1 MSSTKEE
8 LSRRIVAA
16 VEVFSGRLT
25 PNKISSTYNVP
36 RSSVEEL
43 VKRAPIGIEVD
54 SSTSKVLFR
63 SLSKVVFGD
72 NVEDLPYTDDE
83 VRAGMSAYLLGELSK
98 PKVHAR
104 YGVPETTL
112 KRQLNTLYGTMNWTT
127 EDLVAMKNDTTKHSI
142 IKKGCAEHVA
152 KRAGA
157 SRLIS
162 PTENLLVQAVASA
175 KDNVGAGYG
184 RRAMLDDYK
193 QIIHSIG
200 DSMLERAETPKE
212 VSAAKRLQ
220 LANPSYGFL
229 RRNYVPPTNSDNNRI
244 EKEPFT
250 KKQRLSLQRAKA
262 GNPLLEI
269 DFRQKMEAMFEEH
282 YNNGLMRDHT
292 PCPQNIYGFDEI
304 GCDWMSKYP
313 STFNDDFDGVNK
325 AIQRYFVATGDK
337 HTPFWVTISFT
348 CTLTPEGEGVV
359 LPPLVIH
366 QGGTEDSMPASV
378 AMYLPDDYVVLP
390 MKLRRCF
397 RSKRIREK

>member
-25 PNKISSTYNVP
+25 PNKISSAYNVP

-142 IKKGCAEHVA
+142 
-152 KRAGA
+152 
-157 SRLIS
+157 
-162 PTENLLVQAVASA
+162 
-175 KDNVGAGYG
+175 
-184 RRAMLDDYK
+184 
-193 QIIHSIG
+193 
-200 DSMLERAETPKE
+200 KE
-212 VSAAKRLQ
+212 
-220 LANPSYGFL
+220 G
-229 RRNYVPPTNSDNNRI
+229 
-244 EKEPFT
+244 
-250 KKQRLSLQRAKA
+250 
-262 GNPLLEI
+262 
-269 DFRQKMEAMFEEH
+269 
-282 YNNGLMRDHT
+282 MR
-292 PCPQNIYGFDEI
+292 
-304 GCDWMSKYP
+304 
-313 STFNDDFDGVNK
+313 
-325 AIQRYFVATGDK
+325 
-337 HTPFWVTISFT
+337 
-348 CTLTPEGEGVV
+348 
-359 LPPLVIH
+359 
-366 QGGTEDSMPASV
+366 
-378 AMYLPDDYVVLP
+378 
-390 MKLRRCF
+390 
-397 RSKRIREK
+397 